1 METENKFRP
10 EKIKEEEKD
19 EKNAEE
25 IILTEE
31 ILSKARMEGKIK
43 NPRALSWR
51 DKEYQEYANHLT
63 ISDVESLCRILQ
75 YSKEEIFT
83 EENIEPINHYGEI
96 NLEGKKY
103 LIGSANVKD
112 ILFLIQDGKWN
123 KNDVL
128 YDVSLL
134 LNPKKYSEY
143 SDIKV
148 SIANRLFKEGYIEID
163 KDWLAAKNKEITEE
177 KKG

>member
-10 EKIKEEEKD
+10 EETKAKKED
-19 EKNAEE
+19 EKNVEE
-25 IILTEE
+25 IVLTEK

-43 NPRALSWR
+43 NIEALSWR
-51 DKEYQEYANHLT
+51 NKEYQEYANHLT
-63 ISDVESLCRILQ
+63 ISDVESLCGILQ
-75 YSKEEIFT
+75 HSKEEIFA

-96 NLEGKKY
+96 NLEGEKY

-112 ILFLIQDGKWN
+112 ILFLIEDGKWD

-134 LNPKKYSEY
+134 LNPKKYPEH

-163 KDWLAAKNKEITEE
+163 KDWLVAKNKEIIKEE
-177 KKG
+177 E